1 MPIDFSKFK
10 TNDTITKEILSN
22 SDLVN
27 FINVEIDAGKSD
39 ISALLEAATTAKA
52 LSDEKLERTATD
64 LAALKES
71 APDDAEA
78 VKALK
83 DQMALMRGDIEGQ
96 FREQIKTLGLSL
108 ETEQANS
115 GGLQEKLDTAEVTEY
130 LRGQISEY
138 NAKHPAVGVV
148 DGGAEHLVRAGLAVY
163 KKTENGIRALSG
175 KTELYGLDGKNLQ
188 GAEYFSKLREES
200 GTALFFNKPTGGGAN
215 GGSGGGAGEKTMV
228 RSQWEQLAPTEQ
240 YKATQSHQIIDG

>member
-10 TNDTITKEILSN
+10 TNDTITQEILAN

-27 FINVEIDAGKSD
+27 FINVQIDSD
-39 ISALLEAATTAKA
+39 NSDLSSQLDSVTTAKA
-52 LSDEKLERTATD
+52 LADEKLEKTAAD

-83 DQMALMRGDIEGQ
+83 EQMASMRGDIEGQ

-138 NAKHPAVGVV
+138 NAKHPAVAVV
-148 DGGAEHLVRAGLAVY
+148 DGGDEHLVRAGLAVY
-163 KKTENGIRALSG
+163 RKTENGIRALSG

-188 GAEYFSKLREES
+188 GSEYFSKLRNEPS
-200 GTALFFNKPTGGGAN
+200 TGLFFNKPTGGGAN
-215 GGSGGGAGEKTMV
+215 GGNGGGAGDKTMA
-228 RSQWEQLAPTEQ
+228 RSLWEKLEPHDQS
-240 YKATQSHQIIDG
+240 KATQSHQIIDG